1 MTRDDAGTHR
11 TEPLPPPIP
20 NAYWLPGGQ
29 VCAGEYPGH
38 WDARERLGR
47 LIDAGIRSFVDLTQ
61 ECDGLDPYHELAQE
75 LAAERGARISYIRL
89 GVRDMN
95 VPSREEMAA
104 ILDRIDAEVAAGRPV
119 YVHCW
124 GGIGRTGTV
133 VGCHL
138 VRRGSAGDKALEQIA
153 EFWQTV
159 SPEKRANFPESP
171 QTGAQRAFVREW
183 AEPTPPSPAARSAD
197 AP

>member
-1 MTRDDAGTHR
+1 MTRDTATDP
-11 TEPLPPPIP
+11 TESPLPPIP
-20 NAYWLPGGQ
+20 NAYWLPGSQ

-61 ECDGLDPYHELAQE
+61 ECDGLDPYHELARE
-75 LAAERGARISYIRL
+75 LAAERGADISYIRL

-138 VRRGSAGDKALEQIA
+138 VRQGSAGDKALEQIA
-153 EFWQTV
+153 ELWQTV

-183 AEPTPPSPAARSAD
+183 TEGDRG
-197 AP
+197 